1 MQIILNIKGI
11 SGHITLKES
20 HASNYEAHYLKN
32 ECANKAQCA
41 CVILNIKKK
50 RFQFCK
56 DSTGA

>member
-32 ECANKAQCA
+32 ECANKAQCM
-41 CVILNIKKK
+41 CYTQHKEKEIFTCN
-50 RFQFCK
+50 Q
-56 DSTGA
+56 